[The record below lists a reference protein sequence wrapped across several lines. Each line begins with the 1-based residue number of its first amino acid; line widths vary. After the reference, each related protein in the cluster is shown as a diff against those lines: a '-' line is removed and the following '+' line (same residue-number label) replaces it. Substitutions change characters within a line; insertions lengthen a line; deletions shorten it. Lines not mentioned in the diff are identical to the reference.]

1 MTARVSMAARS
12 NGQLAQGEVNKILI
26 RTFGLRAG
34 DLTID
39 DESCTVRASVS
50 ELTLL
55 RTGSTGRER
64 VADGMPAAP
73 LYAYTS
79 SSCCGRDLIPRYHGI
94 MIIATRPMR
103 EVSISFIGCTCDS

>member
-12 NGQLAQGEVNKILI
+12 NSQLAQGEVNKILI

-39 DESCTVRASVS
+39 ESCTVRASVS

-55 RTGSTGRER
+55 RTGSTGGER
-64 VADGMPAAP
+64 VDDDMPAAP

-79 SSCCGRDLIPRYHGI
+79 SSCCGRDLILRYHGI

-103 EVSISFIGCTCDS
+103 EVSISLIGCTCDS

>member
-1 MTARVSMAARS
+1 MTGRVSMAARS
-12 NGQLAQGEVNKILI
+12 NSQLAQGEVNKILI

-55 RTGSTGRER
+55 HTGSMVMRDVSEWLMACQPLR
-64 VADGMPAAP
+64 YMHILQVLAVAVI
-73 LYAYTS
+73 S
-79 SSCCGRDLIPRYHGI
+79 FHGI
-94 MIIATRPMR
+94 MA
-103 EVSISFIGCTCDS
+103 S